1 MKAKPTN
8 MDRKKP
14 VKIVSWII
22 IGIVF
27 IFMLIL
33 GRNSFIKVVL
43 AQREAVTLQK
53 KVELLK
59 TENEKLRQENQ
70 NIKTNPDTVEK
81 IAREK
86 LGYQK
91 SDEKVFRFLKQEEEN
106 TESAKD
112 KK

>member
-1 MKAKPTN
+1 

-14 VKIVSWII
+14 VKIISWAF
-22 IGIVF
+22 IGIILLV
-27 IFMLIL
+27 MLFL
-33 GRNSFIKVVL
+33 GRNSFLKVFL
-43 AQREAVTLQK
+43 SHRDSAALQK

-59 TENEKLRQENQ
+59 TENEKLRKENEY
-70 NIKTNPDTVEK
+70 IKTNPDTVEK

-91 SDEKVFRFLKQEEEN
+91 SGEKVFRFLKQEDEK
-106 TESAKD
+106 TESSGD

>member
-14 VKIVSWII
+14 VKIISWSI
-22 IGIVF
+22 IGFVLVI
-27 IFMLIL
+27 MLLL
-33 GRNSFIKVVL
+33 GRNSFLKVIL
-43 AQREAVTLQK
+43 AHRDAAVLQK

-59 TENEKLRQENQ
+59 TENSKLRTENEY
-70 NIKTNPDTVEK
+70 IKTNPDTVEK
-81 IAREK
+81 IARDK

-91 SDEKVFRFLKQEEEN
+91 SGEKVFRFLKQEEDKS
-106 TESAKD
+106 TSTKD